1 MTTQA
6 HHQAMNT
13 PSVGA
18 NRLDA
23 PPSRLAFVRNHPVV
37 TFFVITYLIGY
48 IAALPLFLTKISVL
62 GLIAASSASLGGI
75 VTALLYGRSDVKRL
89 FGSMLHFRISGLS
102 YLAALLLPPILVVG
116 AILVNLLFGHPIPVQ
131 VFNKWQLILPTF
143 AFLVIQ
149 AGLGEELGWRGF
161 ALPHLVKKVR
171 PLTAALL
178 IGVVWAL
185 WHLALYFFPGTE
197 QADLTKSL
205 GFGMTF
211 PLYSTFVV
219 AFSVVLSW
227 LTLRSRNSLVPA
239 ILMHGMVNVCG
250 WYFNYNDTRAY
261 GGATMLIAFTVLWVV
276 AAVLVCVL
284 SPVFRR
290 RGAAHSGS
298 RLTPPVVGEAAK
310 QLTSQ
315 R

>member
-1 MTTQA
+1 M
-6 HHQAMNT
+6 
-13 PSVGA
+13 
-18 NRLDA
+18 DA
-23 PPSRLAFVRNHPVV
+23 STSRFAFVRDHPVM

-62 GLIAASSASLGGI
+62 GLIAASSSSLGGI
-75 VTALLYGRSDVKRL
+75 VTAMLYGRRDVKRL
-89 FGSMLHFRISGLS
+89 FGSLIHFRISGAS
-102 YLAALLLPPILVVG
+102 YLAALLLPPTLVVG
-116 AILVNLLFGHPIPVQ
+116 AMLVNMLFGHPIPVH
-131 VFNKWQLILPTF
+131 VFKNWQLILPTF
-143 AFLVIQ
+143 AFLLIQ

-178 IGVVWAL
+178 IGVVWAF

-197 QADLTKSL
+197 QADLTKAL

-211 PLYSTFVV
+211 ACYSTFVV
-219 AFSVVLSW
+219 AFSVILSW

-250 WYFNYNDTRAY
+250 WYFNYNDTQAY

-276 AAVLVCVL
+276 AAVLVCVI
-284 SPVFRR
+284 SPVFRTP
-290 RGAAHSGS
+290 GAALSSS
-298 RLTPPVVGEAAK
+298 RLPQPVVGEAAE
-310 QLTSQ
+310 
-315 R
+315 